1 MLNPTQWQTITF
13 LTAWLDRE
21 NGRSQHEIT
30 LRLMKITEEAGEVA
44 SAYVGMTGQNPRK
57 GITHT
62 VEDVQGEV
70 CDVILA
76 ALVALASLTDDP
88 AGVLAAKLRK
98 VADRAAALAAPAP
111 ACTAALLPPNSGL
124 VDRCVVRGPHDDHRT
139 AAGARWT
146 DADSGVR

>member
-1 MLNPTQWQTITF
+1 MLNPTQWQTIRF

-30 LRLMKITEEAGEVA
+30 LRLMKIGEESGEVQA
-44 SAYVGMTGQNPRK
+44 AWIGVQGQNPRK

-62 VEDVQGEV
+62 VEDVQDEV

-98 VADRAAALAAPAP
+98 VADRAGALE
-111 ACTAALLPPNSGL
+111 TAA
-124 VDRCVVRGPHDDHRT
+124 
-139 AAGARWT
+139 AAGVRWT
-146 DADSGVR
+146 DADSEVR